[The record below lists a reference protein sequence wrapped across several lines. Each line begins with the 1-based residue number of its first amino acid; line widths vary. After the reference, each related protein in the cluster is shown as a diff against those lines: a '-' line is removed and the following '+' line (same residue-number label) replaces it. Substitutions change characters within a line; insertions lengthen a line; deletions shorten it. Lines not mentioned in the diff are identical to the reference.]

1 MGLDSF
7 IDVAILGNAS
17 YAYTAAGDLGRRDL
31 IPPATDCRSSGAIH
45 GAKGP

>member
-1 MGLDSF
+1 MSLDSF

-17 YAYTAAGDLGRRDL
+17 YAYTAATDLGRREL
-31 IPPATDCRSSGAIH
+31 IPPATDCRFFEAIH